1 MYSDTKITFTV
12 GIEID
17 EDEIEGVQR
26 IVEFLE
32 ELIKKAQERAI
43 SKEDKRA
50 SLKKRIDK
58 AEEFVDLLSLPTIKE
73 EDEDD
78 EDEDKKVEVA
88 VKKPGLNDTVTCE
101 CGTVLVNRNMSR
113 HKKTVKHLNFE
124 KNKA

>member
-1 MYSDTKITFTV
+1 MFSETKITFTV

-32 ELIKKAQERAI
+32 ELIKKAQDRAV

-58 AEEFVDLLSLPTIKE
+58 TEEFVDLLCLPVK
-73 EDEDD
+73 EDEDEI
-78 EDEDKKVEVA
+78 EDEKIEVA

-101 CGTVLVNRNMSR
+101 CGTVLVNRNMNR
-113 HKKTVKHLNFE
+113 HKKTVKHMNFE
-124 KNKA
+124 KNKV